1 MDKIIGICKKKILI
15 IEDAAEV
22 IGLKY
27 KNRYCGS
34 FGDISTFSFYSNK
47 QLTTGEGGMIS
58 TNNQKFYKKFKALR
72 NLCFGSKQRFNHE
85 DIGWN
90 YRITNMQAALGINQL
105 KRLDLVVKKKNVYR
119 KLLLQKIIAEY
130 KHLYDS
136 TKSFLFKE
144 YLLGCRNC
152 H

>member
-1 MDKIIGICKKKILI
+1 MI

-58 TNNQKFYKKFKALR
+58 TNNQNFYKKFKALR

-90 YRITNMQAALGINQL
+90 YRIANMQAALRINQL
-105 KRLDLVVKKKNVYR
+105 KDLIW
-119 KLLLQKIIAEY
+119 L
-130 KHLYDS
+130 
-136 TKSFLFKE
+136 
-144 YLLGCRNC
+144 
-152 H
+152 